1 MDPVVIGLTFLAI
14 FVVELPDKTFLAT
27 LVLAT
32 KYRPILVWIGVGLAF
47 RCRRRSRCCSA
58 TRCRSCPRRSCRPRP
73 G

>member
-47 RCRRRSRCCSA
+47 A
-58 TRCRSCPRRSCRPRP
+58 VQTTVAFLPRP
-73 G
+73 LSAR